1 MLLTTTDT
9 IPGRDYE
16 VLGLVIG
23 NFVNSKNMFS
33 DLGQSL
39 KAVVG
44 GELKAYTQMMASARH
59 EATMRMTASAEQ
71 LGADGVR
78 DGGEICLNKK
88 AACAAFIRYSHV
100 FYPPARSA
108 RTALPPPPFL
118 PA

>member
-71 LGADGVR
+71 LGADAVVGVR
-78 DGGEICLNKK
+78 YVSSEILQG
-88 AACAAFIRYSHV
+88 CAEL
-100 FYPPARSA
+100 
-108 RTALPPPPFL
+108 TAYGTAVKFV
-118 PA
+118 